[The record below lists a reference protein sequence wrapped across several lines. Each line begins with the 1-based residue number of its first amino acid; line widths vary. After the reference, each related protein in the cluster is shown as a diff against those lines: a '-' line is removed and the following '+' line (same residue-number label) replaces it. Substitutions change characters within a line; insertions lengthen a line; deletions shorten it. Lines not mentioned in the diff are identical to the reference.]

1 MDMFSLGHSNQ
12 LIDNE
17 YNREPGLEC
26 GSEEASQVVERVGG
40 GRRNDGV
47 TVQKQRHWFLR
58 KVSIGVGGCLEGQ

>member
-26 GSEEASQVVERVGG
+26 GSEEASQVVSELVEVGEMTESQC
-40 GRRNDGV
+40 RNKDTG
-47 TVQKQRHWFLR
+47 F
-58 KVSIGVGGCLEGQ
+58 